1 VQATERFVISITYEN
16 IERETQHARRARPLS
31 NETAPVECDGLARR
45 IPRRQNPGA
54 ILGRAVTR
62 LPVVAFLNHLL
73 EAAPWARERLMP
85 FAGRTWRVELAPLP
99 DLAFVVR
106 EDGMLDASDA
116 LEPHLVVTLTPAA
129 LPALARRDETVIR
142 EMTFTGDAEFA
153 AALQYL
159 ARHLEWD
166 VEEDLSRVVGDIAAH
181 RIAGGARDF
190 VAWQKEA
197 AVRLGQNFAEY
208 LTEEAGVIAPQAEVA
223 GFAHAVDDLRDAV
236 ERLEKRIARLEQSK
250 GRGPAG

>member
-1 VQATERFVISITYEN
+1 MVATS
-16 IERETQHARRARPLS
+16 
-31 NETAPVECDGLARR
+31 
-45 IPRRQNPGA
+45 
-54 ILGRAVTR
+54 
-62 LPVVAFLNHLL
+62 VVAFLNHLL
-73 EAAPWARERLMP
+73 EAAPWARDRLAP
-85 FAGRTWRVELAPLP
+85 FAGRTWRVELTPLP

-106 EDGMLDASDA
+106 EDGMLGSSDA

-129 LPALARRDETVIR
+129 LPALARRDETVVR
-142 EMTFTGDAEFA
+142 EMTFTGDAELA

-166 VEEDLSRVVGDIAAH
+166 VEEDLSRVVGDVAAH

-208 LTEEAGVIAPQAEVA
+208 LTEEANVIAPQAEVA
-223 GFAHAVDDLRDAV
+223 GFARAVDDLRDAV
-236 ERLEKRIARLEQSK
+236 ERLEKRIAHLEQSK
-250 GRGPAG
+250 GRGTTG

>member
-1 VQATERFVISITYEN
+1 M
-16 IERETQHARRARPLS
+16 
-31 NETAPVECDGLARR
+31 
-45 IPRRQNPGA
+45 PRRQNLGA
-54 ILGRAVTR
+54 ILGRAVTL
-62 LPVVAFLNHLL
+62 LPIFAFLNHLL
-73 EAAPWARERLMP
+73 ESAPWARERLAP

-99 DLAFVVR
+99 DLGFVVR
-106 EDGMLDASDA
+106 EDGMLDVSDV

-129 LPALARRDETVIR
+129 LPALARRDEIVLR
-142 EMTFTGDAEFA
+142 EMTFAGDAELA

-166 VEEDLSRVVGDIAAH
+166 VEEDLSRVVGDVAAH

-208 LTEEAGVIAPQAEVA
+208 LTEEAGVIAPQAAVS
-223 GFAHAVDDLRDAV
+223 GFARAVDDLRDAV
-236 ERLEKRIARLEQSK
+236 ERLEKRIAHLEQSK
-250 GRGPAG
+250 GRGTTG

>member
-1 VQATERFVISITYEN
+1 MVATS
-16 IERETQHARRARPLS
+16 
-31 NETAPVECDGLARR
+31 
-45 IPRRQNPGA
+45 
-54 ILGRAVTR
+54 
-62 LPVVAFLNHLL
+62 VVAFLNHLL
-73 EAAPWARERLMP
+73 EAAPWARDRLAP
-85 FAGRTWRVELAPLP
+85 FAGRTWRVELTPLP

-106 EDGMLDASDA
+106 EDGMLGSSDA

-129 LPALARRDETVIR
+129 LPALARRDETVVR
-142 EMTFTGDAEFA
+142 EMTFTGDAELA

-166 VEEDLSRVVGDIAAH
+166 VEEDLSRVVGDVAAH

-208 LTEEAGVIAPQAEVA
+208 LTEEANVIAPQAEVA
-223 GFAHAVDDLRDAV
+223 GFARAVDDLRDAV
-236 ERLEKRIARLEQSK
+236 ERLEKRIAHLEQSK
-250 GRGPAG
+250 GRGTVG

>member
-1 VQATERFVISITYEN
+1 MVATS
-16 IERETQHARRARPLS
+16 
-31 NETAPVECDGLARR
+31 
-45 IPRRQNPGA
+45 
-54 ILGRAVTR
+54 
-62 LPVVAFLNHLL
+62 VVAFLNHLL
-73 EAAPWARERLMP
+73 EAAPWARDRLAP
-85 FAGRTWRVELAPLP
+85 FAGRTWRVELMPLP

-106 EDGMLDASDA
+106 EDGMLGSSDA

-129 LPALARRDETVIR
+129 LPALARRDETVVR
-142 EMTFTGDAEFA
+142 EMTFTGDAELA

-166 VEEDLSRVVGDIAAH
+166 VEEDLSRVVGDVAAH

-208 LTEEAGVIAPQAEVA
+208 LTEEANVIAPQAEVA
-223 GFAHAVDDLRDAV
+223 GFARAVDDLRDAV
-236 ERLEKRIARLEQSK
+236 ERLEKRIAHLEQSK
-250 GRGPAG
+250 GRGTTG

>member
-1 VQATERFVISITYEN
+1 
-16 IERETQHARRARPLS
+16 
-31 NETAPVECDGLARR
+31 
-45 IPRRQNPGA
+45 
-54 ILGRAVTR
+54 
-62 LPVVAFLNHLL
+62 
-73 EAAPWARERLMP
+73 
-85 FAGRTWRVELAPLP
+85 
-99 DLAFVVR
+99 
-106 EDGMLDASDA
+106 MLDASDA

-142 EMTFTGDAEFA
+142 EMTFAGDAELA

-166 VEEDLSRVVGDIAAH
+166 VEEDLSRVVGDVAAH

-223 GFAHAVDDLRDAV
+223 GFARAVDDLRDAV
-236 ERLEKRIARLEQSK
+236 DRLEKRIAHLEQSK
-250 GRGPAG
+250 GRGTAG

>member
-1 VQATERFVISITYEN
+1 MVATS
-16 IERETQHARRARPLS
+16 
-31 NETAPVECDGLARR
+31 
-45 IPRRQNPGA
+45 
-54 ILGRAVTR
+54 
-62 LPVVAFLNHLL
+62 VVAFLNHLL
-73 EAAPWARERLMP
+73 EAAPWARDRLAP
-85 FAGRTWRVELAPLP
+85 FAGRTWRVELTPLP

-106 EDGMLDASDA
+106 EDGMLGSSDA

-129 LPALARRDETVIR
+129 LPALARRDETVVR
-142 EMTFTGDAEFA
+142 EMTFTGDAELA

-166 VEEDLSRVVGDIAAH
+166 VEEDLSCVVGDVAAH

-208 LTEEAGVIAPQAEVA
+208 LTEEANVIAPQAEVA
-223 GFAHAVDDLRDAV
+223 GFARAVDDLRDAV
-236 ERLEKRIARLEQSK
+236 ERLEKRIAHLEQSK
-250 GRGPAG
+250 GRGTTG

>member
-1 VQATERFVISITYEN
+1 M
-16 IERETQHARRARPLS
+16 
-31 NETAPVECDGLARR
+31 
-45 IPRRQNPGA
+45 
-54 ILGRAVTR
+54 TR

-73 EAAPWARERLMP
+73 EAAPWARDRLAP

-99 DLAFVVR
+99 DLSFAVR
-106 EDGMLDASDA
+106 ENGMLDTSDA

-142 EMTFTGDAEFA
+142 EMTFTGDAELA

-166 VEEDLSRVVGDIAAH
+166 VEEDLSRVVGDVAAH

-208 LTEEAGVIAPQAEVA
+208 LTEEAGVSAPQAEVA
-223 GFAHAVDDLRDAV
+223 GFARAVDDLRDAV

-250 GRGPAG
+250 GRSTAG